1 MMLSSFQKQRQIKL
15 TARITQKDVY
25 HQRNL
30 RYLKEIL
37 EAISNLYSQKKDTI
51 KISLKLAF
59 KLVNDVQVFFHSRE
73 N

>member
-37 EAISNLYSQKKDTI
+37 EAISNLYSQKRI
-51 KISLKLAF
+51 QLKY
-59 KLVNDVQVFFHSRE
+59 HS